1 MAVTQIADVVV
12 PEEFTAYIVQNSVE
26 KSALVQ
32 SSIVARNSAI
42 DDQLKAGADAFSIPF
57 WKDPPDDPANI
68 ANDDPAVMAVPRKL
82 GSGNPLVT
90 GSTPVRLTR
99 NSAKAVKSPLSTR

>member
-57 WKDPPDDPANI
+57 WKDLP
-68 ANDDPAVMAVPRKL
+68 DDPAVMAVPRKL

>member
-1 MAVTQIADVVV
+1 M
-12 PEEFTAYIVQNSVE
+12 
-26 KSALVQ
+26 Q

-57 WKDPPDDPANI
+57 WKDLPDDPANI